1 MPLLTVH
8 NLKKSFVT
16 RVLFENV
23 SFEVESGDHIGFVGV
38 NGCGKSTLFRI
49 LLGEEQADEGTVNI
63 PGGTKIGSMSQNV
76 SAEVCSLFDYVL
88 QVFSELS
95 AIEAETDRINSE
107 IAAAGGDVDP
117 KLIERQHALNEKYW
131 ADGGSTY
138 RARTRSTLLGLGF
151 TEDELS
157 RSINSFSGG
166 QRNKAQ
172 LAKLLLSDANLL
184 LLDEP
189 TNHLDI
195 SAIEWLE
202 NFLSAYRGSFIVI
215 SHDRYFLDKVTNRT
229 MELKDRRLFISK
241 GNYSRHLEL
250 RSTARE
256 LEMRQYLRTKKEIKR
271 IEGIVEQQ
279 RRWGQERNFI
289 TAASKQKQ
297 ADRLKATLV
306 EPERDSASIHF
317 HFEAKEVGGN
327 DVLAAKKLAKSFD
340 GKFVFR
346 NVDMLIKKGEKVFLL
361 GDNGCG
367 KTTLLN
373 ILAGRMRPTE
383 GSYYLGSHVEEAYY
397 EQTMTSLDPEA
408 TVLREVWDR
417 YYTTI
422 SHKDICNALAAF
434 LFRGDEIEK
443 QIKLLSGGEA
453 ARVQLLKLMLTKAN
467 LLLLDEPTN
476 HLDIASREALEAALE
491 GYNGTMLIVTHD
503 RYLVNRLA
511 DRILHMTPNGLQEY
525 IGGYDDYIAAVN
537 ESRAQADEQKRTQ
550 SRNALDYRERKQQ
563 QSILNRAKGEAARC
577 EAAVSKAEAELDEI
591 NEELAKPYIAS
602 DYKKACALSEKA
614 AEKRQQIDELY
625 KKWEAAEER
634 LAELTSADD

>member
-49 LLGEEQADEGTVNI
+49 LLGEEQAYEGTVNI
-63 PGGTKIGSMSQNV
+63 PGGTKIGSMNQNV

-117 KLIERQHALNEKYW
+117 KLIEKQHALNEKYW

-340 GKFVFR
+340 GKLVFR

>member
-1 MPLLTVH
+1 M
-8 NLKKSFVT
+8 N
-16 RVLFENV
+16 
-23 SFEVESGDHIGFVGV
+23 
-38 NGCGKSTLFRI
+38 
-49 LLGEEQADEGTVNI
+49 
-63 PGGTKIGSMSQNV
+63 QNV

-340 GKFVFR
+340 GKLVFR